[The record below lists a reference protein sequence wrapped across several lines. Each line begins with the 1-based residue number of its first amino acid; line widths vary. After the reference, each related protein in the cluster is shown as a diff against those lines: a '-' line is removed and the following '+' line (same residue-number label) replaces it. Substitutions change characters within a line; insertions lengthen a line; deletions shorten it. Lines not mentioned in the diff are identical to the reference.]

1 MKVESFLSAII
12 VLNAFYQAS
21 AQNVSNSD
29 LQCFNCDPSNDAEGC
44 INPTNSTTIPPLAT
58 CFVKYPPTE
67 ANSSYQCISA
77 YLTFS
82 GTNRTNSTGIYR
94 DCQLQGPSVVD
105 ICDLVK
111 QEMESK
117 SATLVSCSNC
127 ATSAC
132 NNVTFTANGDIETN
146 SGTMHNMVVSL
157 VMMTVISAL
166 LHS

>member
-1 MKVESFLSAII
+1 
-12 VLNAFYQAS
+12 
-21 AQNVSNSD
+21 
-29 LQCFNCDPSNDAEGC
+29 
-44 INPTNSTTIPPLAT
+44 
-58 CFVKYPPTE
+58 
-67 ANSSYQCISA
+67 
-77 YLTFS
+77 
-82 GTNRTNSTGIYR
+82 
-94 DCQLQGPSVVD
+94 VVD